1 MAAAHWRTHGWGD
14 VADGMSVLTSVMR
27 VQQIM
32 LATVES
38 LLRPFGLSFS
48 RYEVLML
55 LLFSQRGSLPLG
67 KVGERLQVHAA
78 SVTNAVERL
87 ERDGFV
93 RRVPNPDDRRG
104 VLAELT
110 PSGRR
115 VAEEATI
122 VLNKEVFAE
131 LGLAPDERAALYRL
145 LKKLRHRAG
154 DFV

>member
-1 MAAAHWRTHGWGD
+1 MAEDHWRAHGWAE

-32 LATVES
+32 LATVEA

-55 LLFSQRGSLPLG
+55 LLFSRRGSLPQG
-67 KVGERLQVHAA
+67 KIGERLQVHAA

-93 RRVPNPDDRRG
+93 RRVPNPGDRRG
-104 VLAELT
+104 VLAEIT
-110 PSGRR
+110 PSGRQ
-115 VAEEATI
+115 VAEAATA

-131 LGLAPDERAALYRL
+131 LGLEPDERAALYRL
-145 LKKLRHRAG
+145 LKKLRYQAG

>member
-1 MAAAHWRTHGWGD
+1 
-14 VADGMSVLTSVMR
+14 
-27 VQQIM
+27 
-32 LATVES
+32 
-38 LLRPFGLSFS
+38 
-48 RYEVLML
+48 
-55 LLFSQRGSLPLG
+55 
-67 KVGERLQVHAA
+67 
-78 SVTNAVERL
+78 
-87 ERDGFV
+87 
-93 RRVPNPDDRRG
+93 VPNPGDRRG

-145 LKKLRHRAG
+145 LKKLRHQAG